1 MTQQGGYSPK
11 DLHFGKEARGK
22 LFSGIQKL
30 FKAVSSTL
38 GPLAVSY
45 THLRAHET

>member
-22 LFSGIQKL
+22 LFSGIQRIK
-30 FKAVSSTL
+30 KARSRP
-38 GPLAVSY
+38 GF
-45 THLRAHET
+45 